1 MRNDYRCL
9 QTRHFAGTWDLKFE
23 MNYDDTTI
31 DLPAGFSVDYNG
43 LSADVESVAIS
54 PIDITV
60 DYTAHDVMNW
70 QEQSDGKMSDHNS
83 AEMDRIMNLP
93 ILITLSDGTVLDA
106 TESGASSRTNDDG
119 TTNVHKSYVFDVL
132 ANPEDVTSV
141 TIADMKVWQG

>member
-9 QTRHFAGTWDLKFE
+9 QTRRLAGTWDLKFE

-70 QEQSDGKMSDHNS
+70 QEQSDGKMSDHNQS
-83 AEMDRIMNLP
+83 EIDRILNLP
-93 ILITLSDGTVLDA
+93 ILISLADGTVLDA
-106 TESGASSRTNDDG
+106 TESGSASTTNDDG
-119 TTNVHKSYVFDVL
+119 TTSVHKTYVFDVFT
-132 ANPEDVTSV
+132 NPEEVESV
-141 TIADMKVWQG
+141 TIAGTEVWPR

>member
-1 MRNDYRCL
+1 
-9 QTRHFAGTWDLKFE
+9 

-70 QEQSDGKMSDHNS
+70 QDQSDGQDVRPWNS
-83 AEMDRIMNLP
+83 KRNGPYSEPA
-93 ILITLSDGTVLDA
+93 LSYYLWPTA
-106 TESGASSRTNDDG
+106 
-119 TTNVHKSYVFDVL
+119 
-132 ANPEDVTSV
+132 P
-141 TIADMKVWQG
+141 

>member
-9 QTRHFAGTWDLKFE
+9 QTRRLAGTWDLKFE

-54 PIDITV
+54 PIGITV

-93 ILITLSDGTVLDA
+93 ILITLADGTVLDA
-106 TESGASSRTNDDG
+106 TESGASSQSNDDG
-119 TTNVHKSYVFDVL
+119 TTSVHKGYVFDVL
-132 ANPEDVTSV
+132 AEPEDITSV
-141 TIADMKVWQG
+141 SIAGTEVWQR